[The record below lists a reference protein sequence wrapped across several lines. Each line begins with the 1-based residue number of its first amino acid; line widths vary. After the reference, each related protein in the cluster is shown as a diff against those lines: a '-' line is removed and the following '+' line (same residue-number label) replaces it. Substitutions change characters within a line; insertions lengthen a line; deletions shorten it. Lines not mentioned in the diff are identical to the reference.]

1 MNNPINRRDF
11 LKLSGFSLAALAF
24 WPLGNLSQE
33 FSAGKVARVAIYS
46 VSVYSEPDDKSRIIC
61 QRMRD
66 ELVNIYYEVNSDKGP
81 GYNPL
86 WYRVWRGYIHSSHL
100 QVVGY
105 RLNPTMMALPKTGL
119 LAEVT
124 VPYTQAYSNPRAG
137 AWDPCLPAVL

>member
-24 WPLGNLSQE
+24 RPLGNLPQE
-33 FSAGKVARVAIYS
+33 FSTGKVARVAIYS

-105 RLNPTMMALPKTGL
+105 RFRDGFTQNGSLSRSNCPVYPGL
-119 LAEVT
+119 FEPSRRRLG
-124 VPYTQAYSNPRAG
+124 PG
-137 AWDPCLPAVL
+137 LPAVL